1 MDFDYALPDALIAKH
16 PPARREDARLLH
28 WSSEGRIGDRSIA
41 ELPELLPEGSAV
53 WANETRVLHARLMA
67 VKPTGGVVEL
77 LLLEPRDVPVEQAL
91 TARSSVV
98 WNAMIG
104 GAKKWKQGS
113 LAVPD
118 SGVDLTVNREDGALA
133 FTWSGEEDFGTV
145 LDRLGRIPLPPYMR
159 REAGATDRD
168 RYQTVFARFPGSVA
182 APTAGLHL
190 TPGMFDAMAD
200 RGIPCGKVTLHVG
213 VGTFKPLSGALDAHV
228 MHGERCIIQADAL
241 RGLAEARSVT
251 AVGTTTLRTLES
263 LHWLAC
269 RWHNGGAGPEQD
281 IAQWI
286 HKEVRDPFGSFQ
298 EAVEWLSG
306 KWDGN
311 GPLEFVTHLMIVPGY
326 RVRSAQRLLTNF
338 HMPNST
344 LLCIV
349 EAMIGPGWRTAYAHA
364 VAAEYRFLSYGDAC
378 LLERPD

>member
-1 MDFDYALPDALIAKH
+1 MSERPETPDDIDYELPHERIAQRPVEPRDA
-16 PPARREDARLLH
+16 ARLLVDRGP
-28 WSSEGRIGDRSIA
+28 SETVEHHRVAD
-41 ELPELLPEGSAV
+41 LPALLLPGDLV
-53 WANETRVLHARLMA
+53 IVNDTRVLPARLP
-67 VKPTGGVVEL
+67 VRRSTGGAAEV
-77 LLLEPRDVPVEQAL
+77 LLLEERDDE
-91 TARSSVV
+91 T
-98 WNAMIG
+98 W
-104 GAKKWKQGS
+104 
-113 LAVPD
+113 
-118 SGVDLTVNREDGALA
+118 EALA
-133 FTWSGEEDFGTV
+133 RPSRKLAPGDVVTAGPLRIEMGADLGQGRRV
-145 LDRLGRIPLPPYMR
+145 VRLDPGAFDLHTLLSEVGLPPLPPYI
-159 REAGATDRD
+159 EEGIGDPE

-286 HKEVRDPFGSFQ
+286 HQEERDPFGSFQ
-298 EAVEWLSG
+298 EAVEWLCG
-306 KWDGN
+306 KWDGD
-311 GPLEFVTHLMIVPGY
+311 GPLEFVTQLMIVPGY
-326 RVRSAQRLLTNF
+326 TVRSAQRLLTNF